1 MGSPRFLVAEAP
13 SCYTANPPGVPL
25 QMDKIVIDGG
35 RRLKGRVTIAGAK
48 NAALPILIAT
58 LVAPGEHRLENVP
71 QLVDVSSM
79 LSLLGRVGCPSL
91 VHGGVVRL
99 DTSRVSFCEAPYDL
113 VRKMRASV
121 LALGPL
127 LARCGEAH
135 VSLPGGCAIGV
146 RPIDQH
152 LKGLERLGCRFEL
165 SGGYVHGHVDQLIG
179 ERIVLDFP
187 TVTGTENILTA
198 AVLARGES
206 VIENAAREPEIVD
219 LVRFLR
225 SLGAQIE
232 GEGTSTLR
240 VQGVETLSPNPKPHS
255 ILPDRIEA
263 GTYMVASAM
272 TGGDVIVDRVDPS
285 DLEPLIEVLRATG
298 CEVTVGERHVRV
310 QRRGEVRPVDV
321 TTRPHPGFP
330 TDMQA
335 QVMALLCLAKGRSV
349 VTETIFENRFMHVPE
364 LTRLGASIST
374 EGNKAVVTG
383 VDELVGATVMATDLR
398 ASASLVLGGLAA
410 RGRTE
415 VLRLYHLDRGYERLV
430 EKLAALGADVA
441 RVTDD
446 LERLRSVPVARTG
459 SEG

>member
-1 MGSPRFLVAEAP
+1 
-13 SCYTANPPGVPL
+13 
-25 QMDKIVIDGG
+25 MDKIVIDGG
-35 RRLKGRVTIAGAK
+35 RRLAGHVAIAGAK

-91 VHGGVVRL
+91 VHGGHVRL
-99 DTSRVSFCEAPYDL
+99 DTTRVSFCEAPYDL

-152 LKGLERLGCRFEL
+152 LKGLERLGAEFEL
-165 SGGYVHGHVDQLIG
+165 SGGYVHGRVDRLVG
-179 ERIVLDFP
+179 NRIVLDFP

-198 AVLARGES
+198 AVLAEGES

-219 LVRFLR
+219 LVNFLR

-240 VQGVETLSPNPKPHS
+240 VQGVSSLAPSTPYS

-263 GTYMVASAM
+263 GTYLVAGAI
-272 TGGDVIVDRVDPS
+272 TGGDLTVDRVNPT
-285 DLEPLIEVLRATG
+285 DLEPVIEVLKAAG
-298 CEVTVGERHVRV
+298 CTLEVGERHVRV
-310 QRRGEVRPVDV
+310 QRDGPIQPVDI

-335 QVMALLCLAKGRSV
+335 QLMALMALADGKSV

-364 LTRLGASIST
+364 LSRLGADVRT
-374 EGNKAVVTG
+374 DGNRAVVTG
-383 VDELVGATVMATDLR
+383 VEGLHGATVMATDLR
-398 ASASLVLGGLAA
+398 ASASLVLAGLAA
-410 RGRTE
+410 QGRTE
-415 VLRLYHLDRGYERLV
+415 VLRLYHLDRGYEKLV
-430 EKLAALGADVA
+430 EKLQALGADVA

-446 LERLRSVPVARTG
+446 LERLRAVPLPQTQTAG
-459 SEG
+459 